1 MRAGGPITQTPLFIL
16 SVNFLH
22 TQLFHSIIKDKKKRK
37 GFPKKQI
44 EIFLKNFMN
53 IAKSTLKLIQT

>member
-1 MRAGGPITQTPLFIL
+1 ML

-22 TQLFHSIIKDKKKRK
+22 AQLFHSIIKDKKKRK